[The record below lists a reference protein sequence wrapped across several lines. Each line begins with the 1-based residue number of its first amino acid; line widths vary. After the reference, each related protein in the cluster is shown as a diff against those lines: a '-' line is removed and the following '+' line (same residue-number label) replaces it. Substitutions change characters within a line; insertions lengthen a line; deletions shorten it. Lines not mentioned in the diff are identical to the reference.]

1 MCDQVWVWYPNFS
14 DWKFSISNYGFMLQ
28 EIDRILYFK
37 KRYLSYSLKGTCCE
51 LKCHSVNGCQAQTFV
66 ATHMAPGKVYGKS

>member
-1 MCDQVWVWYPNFS
+1 
-14 DWKFSISNYGFMLQ
+14 MLQ

-51 LKCHSVNGCQAQTFV
+51 LKCHSVNGCQAQTFCGNSHGPREGLWEV
-66 ATHMAPGKVYGKS
+66 ISNKSCLEINSVFKN